1 MKTLFDLSQPVTIVA
16 IGGVLISVVWLV
28 RRMASKFE
36 VASARCLREL
46 SAPDEAAHRRIGEDE
61 VIGG

>member
-1 MKTLFDLSQPVTIVA
+1 MNAVLDLAPASAIIVV
-16 IGGVLISVVWLV
+16 GGALICAAWLV
-28 RRMASKFE
+28 WRMASKFE
-36 VASARCLREL
+36 AASERCLREL